1 MALALILDTQNLNPG
16 HIHYVN
22 LGKPLKLS
30 FIFLIYKMK
39 MVMIIIKL
47 HNSLYPTP
55 LGPGVLRNSEILK
68 CLEYHIPYITC
79 STWAAPH
86 DPAHWHFYR
95 KWTTIHIKH
104 WILFC
109 CCCYFKSTHCTNP
122 GQIFQPNEF
131 ATNLKTNTFILQRF
145 GTRLVRLKALSQAY
159 AVLWQSKEPPEQGR
173 EGLERARM
181 KCAPIPREI
190 IKRL

>member
-159 AVLWQSKEPPEQGR
+159 AVLWQSK
-173 EGLERARM
+173 
-181 KCAPIPREI
+181 
-190 IKRL
+190 